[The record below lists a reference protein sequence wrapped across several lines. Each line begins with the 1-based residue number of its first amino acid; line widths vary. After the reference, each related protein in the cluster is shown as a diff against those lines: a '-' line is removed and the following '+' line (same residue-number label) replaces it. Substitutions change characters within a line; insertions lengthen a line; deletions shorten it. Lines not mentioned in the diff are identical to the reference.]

1 MEKRQNWS
9 RVDSCHEGEVLA
21 KSPPSMSRGQVI
33 QGRAWLAV
41 LGLLRWCGMTAS
53 LAALISGVID
63 AEEPRGWKT
72 RVAVDWE
79 EVPLR
84 QALGDLA
91 RQQDVTVFLDRRVD
105 PDRRVTL
112 AHKKP
117 LPLPLLLE
125 HLAQQ
130 LDAEIV
136 PVGSVLYW
144 VPSGE
149 GARIAGRL
157 VALERKCREV
167 WPELRG
173 RRVALSWESGA
184 RPRELVHLAA
194 ERFGIELRGAETIPH
209 DVWWKAH
216 LPPLSAPQLL
226 TLLTSGLGRTFVPE
240 PKRRATLVAW
250 EEVAVTGHS
259 LFFADKKVVSSS
271 ELRRAFPRVRWQRSG
286 SWWVAIGESVDRGAI
301 VRYLMERNEAKRTSA
316 RTEERYTLTVRE
328 QPVGAILKTLQ
339 DQGWRLQIEAE
350 AQERLTR
357 RVSFDVRRVP
367 IEELLA
373 KVLAPVGLQY
383 RLEGDTIVVRVA
395 SSGDGR

>member
-1 MEKRQNWS
+1 MARRQDGI
-9 RVDSCHEGEVLA
+9 RVDPSGEAGVPG
-21 KSPPSMSRGQVI
+21 KSPPSMPRKRAIQRRGWRV
-33 QGRAWLAV
+33 V

-53 LAALISGVID
+53 LAAVIGGGIA

-72 RVAVDWE
+72 RVAIDWE

-144 VPSGE
+144 VPRGE
-149 GARIAGRL
+149 AARIAGRL
-157 VALERKCREV
+157 AALERQCHEV

-184 RPRELVHLAA
+184 RPRELVQLAA
-194 ERFGIELRGAETIPH
+194 ERFGIELRGAQTIPH

-226 TLLTSGLGRTFVPE
+226 TLLTSGFGRTFRPD
-240 PKRRATLVAW
+240 PKRRARLIPW
-250 EEVAVTGHS
+250 EEVRINFHS
-259 LFFADKKVVSSS
+259 LFFADKKVVSST
-271 ELRRAFPRVRWQRSG
+271 ELQRAFPGVRWRRSG
-286 SWWVAIGESVDRGAI
+286 SWWVATGESVDRGAV
-301 VRYLMERNEAKRTSA
+301 VRYLMERDALKRTSA
-316 RTEERYTLTVRE
+316 LAEERYTLTVKQ

-339 DQGWRLQIEAE
+339 DQGWHLQIEANV
-350 AQERLTR
+350 QERLNR
-357 RVSFDVRRVP
+357 RVSFEVRRVP
-367 IEELLA
+367 IEELLTKA
-373 KVLAPVGLQY
+373 LAPVGLQF

-395 SSGDGR
+395 SSGDGM